1 LIFFVL
7 FLFSFSASLGVFFFS
22 IKTTDGIVGGK
33 LEQTQVARLT
43 GGQAVHVVVCEG
55 LLHIFTTHNLTL
67 FFLISSTPSA
77 PCDTQRRHDPKNYLN
92 VQEIT
97 KHELKSTKTQRT
109 PIFRRKKRRLT
120 LKNLTNY

>member
-1 LIFFVL
+1 MICYLSITGRVN
-7 FLFSFSASLGVFFFS
+7 FSQMARFSSSCESRFRQNFKKRFDWMRFNTAFTSPSDDHLRAIAIDPCFIPKSGK
-22 IKTTDGIVGGK
+22 KT
-33 LEQTQVARLT
+33 QTYRVRQ
-43 GGQAVHVVVCEG
+43 
-55 LLHIFTTHNLTL
+55 
-67 FFLISSTPSA
+67 TP
-77 PCDTQRRHDPKNYLN
+77 DTQRRHDPKNYLN